1 MLNGVDPIIIF
12 KFALLPTSTI
22 FNAVAG
28 IPIIEDVVKSFGIP
42 IPIYLSERIFG
53 IVLNSEEKSM
63 DVETNVQTKSD
74 STKPDVKQRGLNN
87 VVTLNMTATKD
98 SITLSALLAL
108 SDICF
113 QKLTAKDYTIS
124 YLNGSTII
132 FDGLLESFHTTVDS
146 NTDKIEV
153 TMKISKAP
161 QNTTVADPV
170 TPSITKVTGAIP

>member
-1 MLNGVDPIIIF
+1 MLNGIDPIIIF
-12 KFALLPTSTI
+12 KFALLPTSSI

-28 IPIIEDVVKSFGIP
+28 IPIVEDIVKNFGIP
-42 IPIYLSERIFG
+42 IPIYLSERVFG

-63 DVETNVQTKSD
+63 DVETNVQTRSD
-74 STKPDVKQRGLNN
+74 GSKADVKQRGLNN
-87 VVTLNMTATKD
+87 IVTLNMTSTKD
-98 SITLSALLAL
+98 SIVLSALLAL

-113 QKLTAKDYTIS
+113 QKLTSKDYTIS

-146 NTDKIEV
+146 NTDKIEI

-161 QNTTVADPV
+161 QNTTVAEAT
-170 TPSITKVTGAIP
+170 TPSITAVTGAIP